1 MKINIHKKI
10 VIRLYNEAD
19 ASALAAIYFNTIHN
33 INSKDYSPEQINA
46 WAPVSSLET
55 DGWMRKWQKLI
66 PIVATI
72 DNKVVGFAEL
82 ESNGHIDCF
91 YCHHEYQGCGV
102 GSALLNEVENSA
114 RKNKLNKLF
123 AEVSIT
129 ARPFFEA
136 KGFTVKKQQAVVFR
150 EVEFTNFVMEKLL
163 SS

>member
-1 MKINIHKKI
+1 
-10 VIRLYNEAD
+10 
-19 ASALAAIYFNTIHN
+19 
-33 INSKDYSPEQINA
+33 
-46 WAPVSSLET
+46 
-55 DGWMRKWQKLI
+55 MRKWQKLI

-72 DNKVVGFAEL
+72 DNKIVGFAEL

-150 EVEFTNFVMEKLL
+150 EVEFTNFLMEKLL

>member
-1 MKINIHKKI
+1 MTINNHKKI
-10 VIRLYNEAD
+10 VIRLYSEAD
-19 ASALAAIYFNTIHN
+19 APALAAIYFNTIHN
-33 INSKDYSPEQINA
+33 INSKDYSPEQLHV
-46 WAPVSSLET
+46 WAPISSLET

-66 PIVATI
+66 PIVAVI

-102 GSALLNEVENSA
+102 GSALLNGVEDSA
-114 RKNKLNKLF
+114 RKNKLNKIF

-136 KGFTVKKQQAVVFR
+136 KGFTVKKQQSVVIR
-150 EVEFTNFVMEKLL
+150 GVELTNFVMEKLV
-163 SS
+163 